1 MPFQRLQYQNIA
13 LKPITNSFDNNSFI
27 ASLFKFEDVK
37 REYTLRDDHAADLK
51 TFVKFMADGN
61 ENGTGIYCI
70 IENNYSSPVGF
81 ITAEPYRD
89 NMSGDLGWNVGI
101 AVHPAH
107 RNQGHAKN
115 AIQALL
121 DFLSNYT
128 IKTMV
133 LDIGTNNTPARSVAE
148 TCGFE
153 QRKSPTGGLVGY
165 YDRAHPEVGM
175 RTQWIKNIHGADPR
189 ADAFRKAVDAYRA
202 KIIRSQSG
210 FITKRSKSHI
220 RKAVLLPTLRFIP
233 TSEWH
238 SQVSVSIKKHTNISL
253 RHGTWDVR
261 TRPFPANLNGCG
273 ITQVTKSKKY
283 GRAKAFKTHK
293 AFQRRT

>member
-13 LKPITNSFDNNSFI
+13 LKPITTSFDNNSFI

-107 RNQGHAKN
+107 RNQGHAK
-115 AIQALL
+115 
-121 DFLSNYT
+121 
-128 IKTMV
+128 K
-133 LDIGTNNTPARSVAE
+133 R
-148 TCGFE
+148 
-153 QRKSPTGGLVGY
+153 
-165 YDRAHPEVGM
+165 HP
-175 RTQWIKNIHGADPR
+175 GAP
-189 ADAFRKAVDAYRA
+189 
-202 KIIRSQSG
+202 
-210 FITKRSKSHI
+210 
-220 RKAVLLPTLRFIP
+220 
-233 TSEWH
+233 
-238 SQVSVSIKKHTNISL
+238 
-253 RHGTWDVR
+253 
-261 TRPFPANLNGCG
+261 
-273 ITQVTKSKKY
+273 
-283 GRAKAFKTHK
+283 
-293 AFQRRT
+293 